1 MAVTRY
7 FTSHS
12 FGHTSAIDLFTNIME
27 ALSAVDGT
35 TVIQLSIVRSNVNWN
50 LFEMICTDRINKGLP
65 PLINFGSWS
74 LHIVHGA
81 FQTGCENTN
90 WGLKA
95 IM

>member
-1 MAVTRY
+1 MTKY
-7 FTSHS
+7 FTSQ
-12 FGHTSAIDLFTNIME
+12 FLGHTSATDLFSNIME

-35 TVIQLSIVRSNVNWN
+35 TIIQVLMDGPNVNWN